1 MNKLVLKDKGKYY
14 CLYIK
19 DKIYYL
25 QIIEG
30 DQSFN
35 KKIPTEK
42 VFETLNE
49 IEKETNKNF
58 KILNDKQRC

>member
-14 CLYIK
+14 CLYTK

-30 DQSFN
+30 DKSFN
-35 KKIPTEK
+35 KKIPIEK
-42 VFETLNE
+42 VFETLNK

>member
-25 QIIEG
+25 QTIEG
-30 DQSFN
+30 DRSLN

-42 VFETLNE
+42 VFETLNK

>member
-30 DQSFN
+30 DKSFN

-42 VFETLNE
+42 VFETLNK